1 VDSVELMARIFDNP
15 DNFGLREKVASVI
28 QPGKYEYLMKACAV
42 IVNGNLSYGGQIEHA
57 RLMTILRYISSKL
70 TKDEVWFLAKH
81 SKTGTIE
88 EAEGEKYS
96 MISF

>member
-1 VDSVELMARIFDNP
+1 
-15 DNFGLREKVASVI
+15 
-28 QPGKYEYLMKACAV
+28 
-42 IVNGNLSYGGQIEHA
+42 
-57 RLMTILRYISSKL
+57 MTILRYISSKL

-88 EAEGEKYS
+88 EAEGEKLP